1 MSILTPPPTGG
12 PQILWHEL
20 QRRWREIVTGVLL
33 GGLLASVAILIL
45 PSTHSAA
52 SSVTITSPSPTPE
65 PASRTSLS
73 STDMV
78 TEKGI
83 ATSGTTLRQALNS
96 MDTGDLTLSDLKSG
110 LKVEGDTNG
119 TVVTITWSG
128 SSRDQAVA
136 VANAITAAYIDQRT
150 ALTRQRADEMAK
162 AITDRIASLNEEA
175 ARLDTGSSAGQTRA
189 ETIRTEIADLTKQQ
203 DQLAAYNATAARVIT
218 GAEDSP
224 DIVSPPRMRTIAI
237 GLLVGLVAGLAIGL
251 VRERREKRV
260 LSARQLS
267 DLTGLPVWGAQD
279 GVAPEAQWDAPAQL
293 AALSI
298 GKRSDLIIMADG
310 ADPRALAFT
319 QALDRAREAQSAT
332 PPISID
338 RRMPLAEIIGRLG
351 DGGRILIGTATGA
364 SLGELHALLDQLNIA
379 DRDVTGL
386 VLFDGEIPVAPAQV
400 IGQRPQGPA
409 APWQPPAQAQQD
421 VQPPQA
427 TPQTPVAESWR
438 AVSGAAGSW
447 RAVSQPHTGGLM
459 DALLTEEPQ
468 GPFPADQ
475 PQRLSLVGEFDEPIS
490 AGEPQRLS
498 LVTESDEFPPAE
510 EPQGEPQRS
519 SPDEPD
525 VPTPASAEETRPADA
540 EPEGAASVDE
550 PTVLVPSLYIAAEE
564 SAQQEE
570 TAIADEPDAQETG
583 RVTEHRP
590 RSSVSRPN
598 VKSAASYSRM
608 IRRQNRGRKYAG
620 R

>member
-12 PQILWHEL
+12 PLILWHEL
-20 QRRWREIVTGVLL
+20 QRRWKEIVGGVLI
-33 GGLLASVAILIL
+33 GGLLALVSVLVL
-45 PSTHSAA
+45 PGTHSAA

-96 MDTGDLTLSDLKSG
+96 LDTGDLTISDLKSG
-110 LKVEGDTNG
+110 LEVEGDTNG

-128 SSRDQAVA
+128 STRDQAVA

-150 ALTRQRADEMAK
+150 ALTRQRADEMVE
-162 AITDRIASLNEEA
+162 AITDRIAELNEEA

-203 DQLAAYNATAARVIT
+203 DQLVAYHATAARVIT

-224 DIVSPPRMRTIAI
+224 DVVSPPRLRTIAI
-237 GLLVGLVAGLAIGL
+237 GLLVGLVVGLAAGLI
-251 VRERREKRV
+251 RERREKHV

-267 DLTGLPVWGAQD
+267 DLTGLPVWGAQA
-279 GVAPEAQWDAPAQL
+279 GVSPEAQWDAPAQL

-319 QALDRAREAQSAT
+319 QALDRARRAQSAT
-332 PPISID
+332 PPIPID

-351 DGGRILIGTATGA
+351 EGGRILIGTATGA
-364 SLGELHALLDQLNIA
+364 SLTELHELLDQLNVA

-386 VLFDGEIPVAPAQV
+386 VLFDGEVPAGPAQV
-400 IGQRPQGPA
+400 IGQNQQPQGPTE
-409 APWQPPAQAQQD
+409 PWQPAPKA
-421 VQPPQA
+421 PPSAPSAGPWRA
-427 TPQTPVAESWR
+427 TPQTPAAESWR
-438 AVSGAAGSW
+438 AVSGTAESW
-447 RAVSQPHTGGLM
+447 RAVSQPRGGEAEGSPLTGESESVSEG
-459 DALLTEEPQ
+459 
-468 GPFPADQ
+468 
-475 PQRLSLVGEFDEPIS
+475 SLPV
-490 AGEPQRLS
+490 
-498 LVTESDEFPPAE
+498 
-510 EPQGEPQRS
+510 GEPQRS
-519 SPDEPD
+519 SVIGDTDFTPADEPQRSSPVDEPD
-525 VPTPASAEETRPADA
+525 ETLTIPAELNRLPGAEPEDAAPTDVPASADSSP
-540 EPEGAASVDE
+540 GAMVERTTD
-550 PTVLVPSLYIAAEE
+550 
-564 SAQQEE
+564 
-570 TAIADEPDAQETG
+570 DKEPDHPNAAGLAEQ
-583 RVTEHRP
+583 RS
-590 RSSVSRPN
+590 RSSASRTRA
-598 VKSAASYSRM
+598 KSAASYSRM
-608 IRRQNRGRKYAG
+608 IRRQGRGRKYGG